1 MFYGV
6 SYAHTNANNK
16 INFAF
21 SLTTKP
27 SSFVASRTFIQ
38 KCFVLEILNK
48 ICSAF
53 WNGICR
59 GFFLFL
65 IREVKKI
72 I

>member
-1 MFYGV
+1 MELAMYIQMLTIKLTCV
-6 SYAHTNANNK
+6 
-16 INFAF
+16 F

-27 SSFVASRTFIQ
+27 SSFVASRTIIQ

-53 WNGICR
+53 WNGICH